1 MTSLVD
7 SILGAANKSNLS
19 DLAAHFG
26 VDEGK
31 IKETMEQV
39 LPSLTDGLKAHVKQS
54 PNSELIQNSSQAEQ
68 YIDDD
73 NAKLTSDEAIHTGQ
87 AAVSALV
94 GDQAKL
100 DDIAKQASAK
110 TGMEEDAIQKLIPM
124 AATMF
129 MGSASKIAGG
139 KGASGLLA
147 MLDQNQDGSV
157 MDDIMGFAK
166 GLFNKSR
173 H

>member
-1 MTSLVD
+1 MTALVD
-7 SILGAANKSNLS
+7 SILGAANQSNLT

-26 VDEGK
+26 VDESK
-31 IKETMEQV
+31 IKETMEHV
-39 LPSLTDGLKAHVKQS
+39 LPSLSDGLKAHVQQS
-54 PNSELIQNSSQAEQ
+54 PNSDIIQKSAQAEQ

-73 NAKLTSDEAIHTGQ
+73 NAKLTSDDAIHTGQ

-94 GDQAKL
+94 GDQHKL
-100 DDIAKQASAK
+100 DDIARQASSK
-110 TGMEEDAIQKLIPM
+110 TGMPEDAIQKLIPM

-129 MGSASKIAGG
+129 MGSTSKIAGS

-147 MLDQNQDGSV
+147 MLDQNQNGSV
-157 MDDIMGFAK
+157 MDDIMDFAK